1 MATSIA
7 FGTDGWR
14 GLIARDFT
22 VANVRR
28 VARAVA
34 TYLDRTYDRSR
45 PVLVGYD
52 TRFLADEFA
61 KHAATVLASEGW
73 QVLLSD
79 RDCPTPAIALAA
91 RDRKTAGALMV
102 TASHNPPAYCGIKYI
117 PDYAGPAT
125 QEITD
130 AIVAAIPEV
139 SESEPEHSANIASF
153 DPKPDYL
160 ACIYEQIDLACL
172 RAAGLH
178 VVYDALYSTSRGYL
192 DEALGHSG
200 CNVLSL
206 HNWRDV
212 TFGGDMP
219 EPRPKQLQEAIA
231 CIRSSGANLG
241 VATDGDSD
249 RYCVIDETGTAIE
262 PNVVMLMLARYLV
275 EQRGLTGAIVKTVAT
290 TQLLDRLAAQL
301 GVSIIETAV
310 GFKHIGQQMRETQVL
325 IGGEESGGLS
335 VLGHIPEKD
344 GILANLLVA
353 EAIAR
358 QGKPLSVL
366 AREAI
371 AAVGGPLHNRRIDLK
386 LAPEHKTAVMEHFR
400 LQPPSSVA
408 RIPVEAVSTK
418 DGVKLSLKDGSW
430 ILLRPSGTE
439 PLVRV
444 YAEAADRESLSAIL
458 ADMQV
463 EIATQEP

>member
-1 MATSIA
+1 MPAPIT

-22 VANVRR
+22 FANVRR
-28 VARAVA
+28 VTRAIAR
-34 TYLDRTYDRSR
+34 YLAQSSDRSR

-61 KHAATVLASEGW
+61 RHAAEVLASEGW
-73 QVLLSD
+73 QVVLSD

-91 RDRKTAGALMV
+91 RDRQTAGALTF

-125 QEITD
+125 KDITD

-139 SESEPEHSANIASF
+139 FDSEPEFSGEIASF

-160 ACIYEQIDLACL
+160 RCIYQQIDLDCL
-172 RAAGLH
+172 RAAHLQ

-192 DEALGHSG
+192 DEALRHAG
-200 CNVLSL
+200 CSVTPL
-206 HNWRDV
+206 HDWRDV

-231 CIRSSGANLG
+231 RIQSAGADLG
-241 VATDGDSD
+241 MATDGDSD
-249 RYCVIDETGTAIE
+249 RYCVMDETGRAIE

-275 EQRGLTGAIVKTVAT
+275 EQRGFAGAIVKTVAT

-301 GVSIIETAV
+301 GVNIIETAV

-335 VLGHIPEKD
+335 VFGHIPEKD

-353 EAIAR
+353 EMVAR
-358 QGKPLSVL
+358 TRKPLSVL

-371 AAVGGPLHNRRIDLK
+371 ASVGGPLHNHRVDLS
-386 LAPEHKTAVMEHFR
+386 LTPNHKTAVM
-400 LQPPSSVA
+400 
-408 RIPVEAVSTK
+408 
-418 DGVKLSLKDGSW
+418 G
-430 ILLRPSGTE
+430 
-439 PLVRV
+439 
-444 YAEAADRESLSAIL
+444 
-458 ADMQV
+458 
-463 EIATQEP
+463 